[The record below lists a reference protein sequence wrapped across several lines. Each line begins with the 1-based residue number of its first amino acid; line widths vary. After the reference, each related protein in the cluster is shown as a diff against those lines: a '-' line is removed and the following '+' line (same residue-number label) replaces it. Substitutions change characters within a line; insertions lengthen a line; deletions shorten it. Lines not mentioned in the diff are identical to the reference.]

1 MKKGVL
7 IGIIVVV
14 IIAVVAAVF
23 VIRGL
28 GEGPKDNGGSSSEIT
43 VSESIKGKQNVFETI
58 KLIETENTVEEINEI
73 IGFEGECTDEEN
85 KTYKWEISQDT
96 SVKVQ
101 YSKNNDAT
109 IEISFPS
116 KKIANENV
124 DFSKFEEIKSAMNT
138 SSSITYDEI
147 VQKLG
152 GVEGTLKYKAK
163 GTVRYEWDRPDGGY
177 LTCTFNS
184 SSMKCTFA
192 SGRF

>member
-1 MKKGVL
+1 MKKGVAIGTIL
-7 IGIIVVV
+7 IVIIGVV
-14 IIAVVAAVF
+14 IAVF
-23 VIRGL
+23 YFKGL
-28 GEGPKDNGGSSSEIT
+28 GEEQNKEVEKSSEIT
-43 VSESIKGKQNVFETI
+43 VSENIKGKQNVFETI

-85 KTYKWEISQDT
+85 KIYEWEVSEDT

-101 YSKNNDAT
+101 YSKSNDAT

-184 SSMKCTFA
+184 VSMKCTFA